1 MSCPTTKPTNQPKQT
16 MTNSREK
23 WVGGIWVGV
32 AGLLLGGCSLLPQ
45 AQTDPTRFYV
55 LSASVGAPVAAEA
68 TVTVKRPV
76 VHLRPVELAS
86 YIKAKPII
94 VRRGDNEIE
103 FREYARWGEPL
114 ELGIGRVLREDLVAR
129 GAAGAVFAS
138 GLRATDGDYDYALV
152 VRVLACE
159 GGSSGAVFFRAV
171 WELSTVGI
179 QPKVVARGEV
189 QPGDLRWDG
198 KSEAALAAQLSKA
211 VAVLA
216 EDVAAGLVRIGK

>member
-1 MSCPTTKPTNQPKQT
+1 MTK
-16 MTNSREK
+16 
-23 WVGGIWVGV
+23 WAGGCMC
-32 AGLLLGGCSLLPQ
+32 GLLLGGCSFLPQ

-55 LSASVGAPVAAEA
+55 LSALGGTQLVPAA
-68 TVTVKRPV
+68 VKAPV

-159 GGSSGAVFFRAV
+159 GGSGGAVFFRAV

-216 EDVAAGLVRIGK
+216 EDIAAGMARIGK

>member
-1 MSCPTTKPTNQPKQT
+1 MSGRSPESHESPELTMMKLRGKPL
-16 MTNSREK
+16 
-23 WVGGIWVGV
+23 GGCLAAV
-32 AGLLLGGCSLLPQ
+32 AALWLGGCSLLPQ
-45 AQTDPTRFYV
+45 AQSDPTRFYV
-55 LSASVGAPVAAEA
+55 LSTSVASAPATSAGAKA
-68 TVTVKRPV
+68 PV

-114 ELGIGRVLREDLVAR
+114 ELGIGRVLRENLVAR
-129 GAAGAVFAS
+129 GAAGAVLAA
-138 GLRATDGDYDYALV
+138 GLRATEVEHDHTLV

-159 GGSSGAVFFRAV
+159 GGSGGAVFFRAV
-171 WELSTVGI
+171 WELATTGL

-198 KSEAALAAQLSKA
+198 KSEGALVAQLSKA
-211 VAVLA
+211 VATLA
-216 EDVAAGLVRIGK
+216 DDIAGGLSRSGK